1 MSIVSGDPVSSD
13 QVYAA
18 LVALRREPILDPD
31 LWPDGPQQDDLR
43 RLLGVLLAV
52 VELEITATTRLG
64 SDQDTDVAEV
74 LLGWSDQV
82 GSTPGLFASVLANRL
97 QRTAVQLMG
106 LDEDE
111 EEGGGETSPGRMAS
125 SMAVVAAADTLDADL
140 NFQSGDIDGVR
151 QALGRAEASV
161 IEIQQSMHDLR
172 VAIGDAQEE

>member
-1 MSIVSGDPVSSD
+1 MSIMSEDPVSPD

-18 LVALRREPILDPD
+18 LVALRREPILDPE

-52 VELEITATTRLG
+52 VELEITAATRLG

-74 LLGWSDQV
+74 LPGWTDEV
-82 GSTPGLFASVLANRL
+82 GATPGLFANVLANRL
-97 QRTAVQLMG
+97 QRTVQLMG
-106 LDEDE
+106 LDEVE
-111 EEGGGETSPGRMAS
+111 EGGETSPGRMAS

>member
-1 MSIVSGDPVSSD
+1 MSIMSEDPVSPD

-18 LVALRREPILDPD
+18 LVALRRAPVLDPE
-31 LWPDGPQQDDLR
+31 LWPNGPQQDDLR

-52 VELEITATTRLG
+52 VELEITANTRLG

-74 LLGWSDQV
+74 LFGWTEQV
-82 GSTPGLFASVLANRL
+82 GATPGLFANVLASRL

-111 EEGGGETSPGRMAS
+111 EGETSPGRMAS

-140 NFQSGDIDGVR
+140 HFQSGDVDGVR

-172 VAIGDAQEE
+172 VAIGDAQDE

>member
-1 MSIVSGDPVSSD
+1 MSIVSGDPVSSE

-18 LVALRREPILDPD
+18 LVALRREPVLDPD
-31 LWPDGPQQDDLR
+31 LWPNGPQRDDLR

-74 LLGWSDQV
+74 LLGWTDQV
-82 GSTPGLFASVLANRL
+82 GATPGLFANVLANRL

-106 LDEDE
+106 LDGDGE
-111 EEGGGETSPGRMAS
+111 GGETSPGRMAS

-140 NFQSGDIDGVR
+140 NFESGDVEGVR

>member
-1 MSIVSGDPVSSD
+1 MSIMSGDPVSSE

-31 LWPDGPQQDDLR
+31 LWPDGPRQDDLR

-82 GSTPGLFASVLANRL
+82 GSTPGLFANVLANRL

-111 EEGGGETSPGRMAS
+111 EGGETSPGRMAS

-140 NFQSGDIDGVR
+140 NFESGDIDGVR

-161 IEIQQSMHDLR
+161 IEVQQSMHDLR

>member
-1 MSIVSGDPVSSD
+1 M
-13 QVYAA
+13 YAA
-18 LVALRREPILDPD
+18 LVALRREPILDPE

-82 GSTPGLFASVLANRL
+82 GPTPGLFANVLANRL

-111 EEGGGETSPGRMAS
+111 EEGGQTPPGRMAS

>member
-1 MSIVSGDPVSSD
+1 MSIMSGDPVSSD

-18 LVALRREPILDPD
+18 LVALRREPILDPE
-31 LWPDGPQQDDLR
+31 LWPDGPRQDDLR

-82 GSTPGLFASVLANRL
+82 GSTPGLFANVLANRL

-111 EEGGGETSPGRMAS
+111 EGGETSPGRMAS

-140 NFQSGDIDGVR
+140 NFESGDIDGVR
-151 QALGRAEASV
+151 QALGRAEVSV
-161 IEIQQSMHDLR
+161 IEVQQSMHDLR